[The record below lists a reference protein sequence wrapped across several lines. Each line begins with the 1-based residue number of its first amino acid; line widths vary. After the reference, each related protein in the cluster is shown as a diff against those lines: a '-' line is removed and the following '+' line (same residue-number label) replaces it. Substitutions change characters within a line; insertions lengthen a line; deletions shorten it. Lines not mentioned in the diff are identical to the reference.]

1 MTSNR
6 LFFYVQGMAP
16 AVDDGNNDKD
26 GDENRDQSPES
37 EDGETHPPP
46 NVRSKDSPVIK
57 G

>member
-1 MTSNR
+1 MTFNR
-6 LFFYVQGMAP
+6 LFFYVQGKAP

-26 GDENRDQSPES
+26 GDGNRDQSPES
-37 EDGETHPPP
+37 EDRETQPPP